1 MSFATSRRMESA
13 IEQAFNNACEQNG
26 DLGLQIEVFSAHL
39 LSVIERNVGG
49 SRRGETAIDFLGSL
63 HTKDLYLALGCAQ
76 GINAAWHRF
85 NSIYRKY
92 LMDHALR
99 VCPNQDAAMEL
110 AESLPGFIYEPDGS
124 GHSRLASY
132 DGRSSLATWLRIIV
146 SNRAFNEREN
156 RWSKHE
162 GIESVGEIPDSCA
175 LSGIDACL
183 RSGRYEHMIQDAFKS
198 ACGALSDRERLL
210 LLLRYDKE
218 IQLSRIARLLHVH
231 PSTITRQLER
241 IYAKLRTNVREILVS
256 AHNLD
261 DMAME
266 ECVAEIVENPNQ
278 SILAFIRQT

>member
-1 MSFATSRRMESA
+1 
-13 IEQAFNNACEQNG
+13 
-26 DLGLQIEVFSAHL
+26 
-39 LSVIERNVGG
+39 
-49 SRRGETAIDFLGSL
+49 
-63 HTKDLYLALGCAQ
+63 
-76 GINAAWHRF
+76 
-85 NSIYRKY
+85 
-92 LMDHALR
+92 
-99 VCPNQDAAMEL
+99 
-110 AESLPGFIYEPDGS
+110 
-124 GHSRLASY
+124 
-132 DGRSSLATWLRIIV
+132 V